1 MFMAFLLASISLW
14 FLKVTDEDTEAEV
27 AVGVVVNNVP
37 SGIEIPEDV
46 ELKADVKAKGGDIL
60 LYILGSKSNISVDYS
75 EFNSSGVHLTLQT
88 IMLEGRAEE
97 ALPKDVH
104 LKNFKQRLLVIDVM
118 GNSQEPVAV
127 DASDTLCRVSRGDTL
142 AVTKNDTLPLS
153 K

>member
-1 MFMAFLLASISLW
+1 MAFLLASISLW

-37 SGIEIPEDV
+37 PGIEIPEDV

-88 IMLEGRAEE
+88 IMLEGRTEE